1 MAKHSPEERSTLK
14 DLFSQV
20 LAKIAI
26 TLIVIAITLI
36 GLAITL
42 PCYSQSPSAN
52 PAAGN
57 AADAAA
63 DDNDK
68 DKDKDKPKK
77 SFLQL
82 SSGTPPPLNT
92 LSVQLTNAG
101 PGASANGQPADVSP
115 FTISAD
121 FGDLSRVVN
130 GIPAQAG
137 VGLRVR
143 SSVSYAVVMT
153 LVSFNAINL
162 QYQGNPIDS
171 QDRGSFIRCTAGR
184 VAATGPDA
192 NSNGSNI
199 NGALFGS
206 GLTLN
211 QLISGGINPA
221 GTRIVAGSAASSD
234 GDEDSPG
241 NAVEV
246 PVFFSVPTGLALG
259 PIDGSGSGRFSANL
273 QFGIFPQP

>member
-1 MAKHSPEERSTLK
+1 MSSITVQGSVFMNDSRVRISTII
-14 DLFSQV
+14 S
-20 LAKIAI
+20 I
-26 TLIVIAITLI
+26 TLL
-36 GLAITL
+36 LFAITL
-42 PCYSQSPSAN
+42 PCNSQSPPVPSSGTS
-52 PAAGN
+52 AAG
-57 AADAAA
+57 AGSSADE
-63 DDNDK
+63 DK
-68 DKDKDKPKK
+68 DKEKDKPKK

-101 PGASANGQPADVSP
+101 PGASANGQPANVSP

-130 GIPAQAG
+130 GVPAQAG

-153 LVSFNAINL
+153 LVSFTASNL

-192 NSNGSNI
+192 NSTGSNI
-199 NGALFGS
+199 NAALFGS

-211 QLISGGINPA
+211 QLISGGVNPS
-221 GTRIVAGSAASSD
+221 GTRIVAGAAASNE

-259 PIDGSGSGRFSANL
+259 PVNGSGAGRFSANL